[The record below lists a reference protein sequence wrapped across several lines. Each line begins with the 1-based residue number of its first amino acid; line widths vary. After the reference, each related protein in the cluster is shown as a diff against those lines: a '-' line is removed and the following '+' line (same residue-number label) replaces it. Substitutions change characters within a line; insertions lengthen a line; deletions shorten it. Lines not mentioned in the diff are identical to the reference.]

1 MALPVVELLQGAADE
16 DVNLLGLRLV
26 HILCRDELSFHEVLR
41 AGGVALILSKLDA
54 PENIASVD
62 IARAAMLAIGNIT
75 FQVCLISH
83 CSLVFAHRWPKSDR
97 RCVRVASFAVLLQRI
112 MTVTGLLL

>member
-1 MALPVVELLQGAADE
+1 MALPVVELLQGATDE
-16 DVNLLGLRLV
+16 EVNLLGLRLV

-54 PENIASVD
+54 PESIASVA

-75 FQVCLISH
+75 FQVCQS
-83 CSLVFAHRWPKSDR
+83 P
-97 RCVRVASFAVLLQRI
+97 RCLHVLLNAEKINSVCCVLSFLQR
-112 MTVTGLLL
+112 MPLVSRCE